1 MGVRGIRGATTVN
14 ANQAGDVLAATR
26 ELLEAML
33 AANPNVQVSDIAMAW
48 FTLTEDLN
56 AAYPAQAARDLGW
69 TLVPTLCAREIPVPG
84 SLPRC
89 IRVLLQWNTDLPQAE
104 IRHVYL
110 RGAVSLRPDLNGN
123 G

>member
-1 MGVRGIRGATTVN
+1 MDVRGIRGATTVS
-14 ANQAGDVLAATR
+14 ANRAGEILAATR

-33 AANPNVQVSDIAMAW
+33 AANPSLQVADLSSAW

-84 SLPRC
+84 SLPMC

-110 RGAVSLRPDLNGN
+110 RGAVSLRPDLSG
-123 G
+123 